1 MNKSRIFRLFA
12 LVLLVCLA
20 ASACELMNATVSD
33 GELPPLVGT
42 PDGEL
47 ADNACYLYTPQMV
60 EDTFKY
66 LDEIYIEK
74 YPEMALRWEHGT
86 GADQRIITA
95 VAQQITAG
103 CTTDVEKVNAIY
115 KWIVDNITYGTLS
128 SPFSFDVLYGGV
140 GNCLGKTML
149 MRDLCRTLGIPAEF
163 SVGWRGY
170 MSSLAPKKLLEL
182 DGHAWCFVYLDGEW
196 VLYDPTWG
204 TAHLTDRDQ
213 IAKEFYINSV
223 GGVTPVY
230 DEKAIPPLVTLTGAV
245 VYAYGSFF
253 AVSPEGPATQ
263 FIASSMN
270 YALDLY
276 HYGCDTGW
284 GGEARYLDGAGAFIY
299 LSDHIE
305 SELFTKGWFTT
316 GNATGFSAGD
326 VHYLYENGFMASNV
340 VIEHDGI
347 SVFFDHGV
355 AYELS
360 VPQQAYMMKWGNLY
374 VDKSY
379 QGQIWNIYSGSIP
392 VESEYELY
400 WSTSNPSVATVDE
413 NGVVTC
419 HGEGE
424 ADIICTIVYTN
435 RVDASY
441 NGGGERNFELTVYFD
456 DIYRPDEY
464 AVLDQGGPSGADTE
478 LSLTN
483 DRDIY
488 PIITDDIVD
497 MLMGSA
503 PEYGEITLPSAQN
516 ANGYFIMPDTYENMR
531 SIPYDF
537 ILPLADGSIVLDHN
551 ALAEFTLVNTEQ
563 WGEMW
568 YLPLNEDGVGVFDPS
583 DDAPDITP
591 PEESV
596 DIYFGTPTADIQTT
610 MGSLMDFMFIDQPII
625 DGTVT
630 SRYTE
635 KYDGVS
641 VGTDVIKLAIDMG
654 CSLQIPLLHG
664 AVTLDQAAM
673 SNLVESR
680 DNSDLWFML
689 LPLETEWCEYGQQPA
704 LNKLSVV
711 DIYWIYCIEYMDG
724 STIND
729 LKGGTA
735 TVTVPLENNGGTYGV
750 YFVDGIGN
758 LTEVPSSVNGNT
770 ITFEAPYLSTYAI
783 VDIAVTPIQ

>member
-1 MNKSRIFRLFA
+1 MNKSRVFRLFA
-12 LVLLVCLA
+12 MILLICLVTT
-20 ASACELMNATVSD
+20 ACELIDGSVSD
-33 GELPPLVGT
+33 VEGPTLAGT
-42 PDGEL
+42 PDGDT
-47 ADNACYLYTPQMV
+47 ADNACYLYTPQIV

-86 GADQRIITA
+86 GADQRIIAA

-103 CTTDVEKVNAIY
+103 CTTDKEKVTAIH
-115 KWIVDNITYGTLS
+115 KWIGENITYWELA
-128 SPFSFDVLYGGV
+128 SPFSFDALYGGG
-140 GNCLGKTML
+140 GNCLSQAML
-149 MRDLCRTLGIPAEF
+149 MRDLCRALGIPAET

-170 MSSLAPKKLLEL
+170 MSSIAPKDLLEL
-182 DGHAWCFVYLDGEW
+182 VGHAWCFVHLDGEW
-196 VLYDPTWG
+196 ALYDPTWG
-204 TAHLTDRDQ
+204 TAHITDREQ

-223 GGVTPVY
+223 GGISPVY
-230 DEKAIPPLVTLTGAV
+230 NKNAIPPLVTLNGAV
-245 VYAYGSFF
+245 VYAYGRFF
-253 AVSPEGPATQ
+253 SVSPEGPATQ
-263 FIASSMN
+263 FIATSMN
-270 YALDLY
+270 YVLDLY
-276 HYGCDTGW
+276 HYGCDTDW

-299 LSDHIE
+299 LSDHAE
-305 SELFTKGWFTT
+305 GELFTKGWFTT

-340 VIEHDGI
+340 VVQHNGETL
-347 SVFFDHGV
+347 FFDHGV
-355 AYELS
+355 AYKLL

-441 NGGGERNFELTVYFD
+441 NGGGERSFELTVYFD
-456 DIYRPDEY
+456 DVYRPDKY
-464 AVLDQGGPSGADTE
+464 AALDRGGPSGAEVDF
-478 LSLTN
+478 SLTN

-488 PIITDDIVD
+488 PIITDDIID

-516 ANGYFIMPDTYENMR
+516 ANGYFIMPDTYENMLA
-531 SIPYDF
+531 IPYDF

-551 ALAEFTLVNTEQ
+551 ALAEFTLVSTEQ

-591 PEESV
+591 PEESL

-610 MGSLMDFMFIDQPII
+610 IGSLMDFMFINRPII

-630 SRYTE
+630 SDHTE
-635 KYDGVS
+635 KYDGVMIEAD
-641 VGTDVIKLAIDMG
+641 TLKTAIDMG
-654 CSLQIPLLHG
+654 CSLQIPLVNG
-664 AVTLDQAAM
+664 SVTLDQKAM
-673 SNLVESR
+673 NSIVR
-680 DNSDLWFML
+680 DGSEVWFML
-689 LPLETEWCEYGQQPA
+689 LPLETEWCEYGQQYI

-711 DIYWIYCIEYMDG
+711 DIYWLQCFEYMDG
-724 STIND
+724 GVIND
-729 LKGGTA
+729 LKGGTV
-735 TVTVPLENNGGTYGV
+735 TVTVPLEENGGTYGV